1 MTRGSTNTVGAGRT
15 DAPERG
21 NHAVLKVERRDWR
34 TSPLWMQLV
43 VIAAAVMLAVW
54 LLDEI
59 F

>member
-1 MTRGSTNTVGAGRT
+1 MLQGSVGI
-15 DAPERG
+15 ERADTEERK
-21 NHAVLKVERRDWR
+21 HAVQVKRRDWQ

-43 VIAAAVMLAVW
+43 VIAAAVMLVAW